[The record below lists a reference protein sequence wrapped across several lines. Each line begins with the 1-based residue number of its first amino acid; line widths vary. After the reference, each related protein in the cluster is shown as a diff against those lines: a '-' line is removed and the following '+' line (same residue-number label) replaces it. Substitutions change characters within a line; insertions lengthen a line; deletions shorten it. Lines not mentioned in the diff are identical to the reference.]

1 MITRNRRQEALQEI
15 HDCMAEGYL
24 GVSKTVG
31 KLKELFCWV
40 NLQTQ
45 AKEWCKK
52 CATQASD

>member
-45 AKEWCKK
+45 AKE
-52 CATQASD
+52 